1 MGGPHATLP
10 SPGSGYSAAPFS
22 CASARDDISLEAT
35 DAQIVR
41 GTRVKVGNGCRID
54 TVEYS
59 ESLEVSPRATVQ
71 NRIKT

>member
-1 MGGPHATLP
+1 MGKRLNVELIEG
-10 SPGSGYSAAPFS
+10 
-22 CASARDDISLEAT
+22 DDIFLEAT

-41 GTRVKVGNGCRID
+41 GSRVKVGNGCRID